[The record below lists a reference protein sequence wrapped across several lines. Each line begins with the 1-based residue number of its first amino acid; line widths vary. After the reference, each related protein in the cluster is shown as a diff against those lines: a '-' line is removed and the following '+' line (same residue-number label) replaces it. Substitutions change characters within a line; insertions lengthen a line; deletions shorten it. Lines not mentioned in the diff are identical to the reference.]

1 MRERVEAVGGTLA
14 LTSGAGGTTLLARVP
29 LPGEEGP
36 G

>member
-1 MRERVEAVGGTLA
+1 MRERVEAGGTLA
-14 LTSGAGGTTLLARVP
+14 VTSGVGGTTLLARVP